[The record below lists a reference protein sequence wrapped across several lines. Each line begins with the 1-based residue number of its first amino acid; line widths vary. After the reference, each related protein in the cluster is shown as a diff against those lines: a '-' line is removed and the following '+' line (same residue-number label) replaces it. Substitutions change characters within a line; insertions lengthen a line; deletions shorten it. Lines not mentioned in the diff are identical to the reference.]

1 MSLKCFSFGS
11 FVIGRIVRNFAKN
24 VSSLEGF
31 DCDVTT
37 KLDTF
42 LCEFGFSKGRNEF
55 YANKDDAFRKH

>member
-1 MSLKCFSFGS
+1 M
-11 FVIGRIVRNFAKN
+11 RNFAKN